1 MLMVQMVVMVEKVE
15 KMIIHQV
22 VVRICLKIVRN
33 RLLVDPEVEAQ
44 EPVEVLEA
52 ELCLRPIV
60 IYL

>member
-1 MLMVQMVVMVEKVE
+1 MVVMVEKVE